1 MQEFRVNTFAKK
13 EVLKVPIFQ
22 YSAVNNKGQTVK
34 DKIEAST
41 SDEAVVK
48 IRGLG
53 FFPSSVK
60 EVKAQQKGDKTSF
73 DATSAKKKSKGMSIS
88 IGGVKSKDIT
98 SFTRQLSTL
107 VDAGL
112 PIIRGLKILATQAR
126 GLLKKTLLRSIED
139 IEGGS
144 TLSEAFARHP
154 RVFDKLYVNMVK
166 AGEAGGA
173 LDIILQRLADF
184 REKIERLIRKI
195 VSAMVYPS
203 VVMVAASGIL
213 LGLMIFIIPNFA
225 KIFQELDLE
234 LPLPTKM
241 LIAFSTLL
249 KNNWV
254 FIPTIPIG
262 TIVLYKLLGKIKR
275 IRLIIDRLKFKI
287 PVIGP
292 IINKSTIS
300 KFARTLA
307 TLSSSGVPI
316 LEALNNVKDATGNT
330 AMSKAIQNI
339 HDSIRGGETIAKPLR
354 AAKVCDEIVI
364 NMIEVGEETGELD
377 KMLSKVADNYD
388 DQVDRAVEAMVSL
401 IEPMMIVFLGGAVGF
416 IVIAMFVPLIK
427 LMEGLGAK

>member
-1 MQEFRVNTFAKK
+1 M
-13 EVLKVPIFQ
+13 PIFQ

-34 DKIEAST
+34 EKIEAST
-41 SDEAVVK
+41 PDEAVVK

-53 FFPSSVK
+53 LFPSSIK
-60 EVKAQQKGDKTSF
+60 EVKTRQKGDKASF
-73 DATSAKKKSKGMSIS
+73 GATSTKKKSKGISIN

-98 SFTRQLSTL
+98 AFTRQLSTL
-107 VDAGL
+107 QDAGL
-112 PIIRGLKILATQAR
+112 PIIRGLKILATQAKR
-126 GLLKKTLLRSIED
+126 GLQKKTLLSVIED

-144 TLSEAFARHP
+144 TFSEALAKHP

-166 AGEAGGA
+166 AGEVGGA

-184 REKIERLIRKI
+184 REKLEKLVRKI
-195 VSAMVYPS
+195 ISAMIYPS
-203 VVMVAASGIL
+203 VVMLAASAIL
-213 LGLMIFIIPNFA
+213 IGLMIFIIPNFA
-225 KIFQELDLE
+225 KIFAELELE

-241 LIAFSTLL
+241 LIAFSMAL

-254 FIPTIPIG
+254 FIPTIPFGVI
-262 TIVLYKLLGKIKR
+262 ILYKLLGKIKK
-275 IRLIIDRLKFKI
+275 IRLIIDRMKFKI
-287 PVIGP
+287 PVLGA

-300 KFARTLA
+300 RFARTLA

-316 LEALNNVKDATGNT
+316 LEALNNVKDATGNA

-339 HDSIRGGETIAKPLR
+339 HDSIRSGESITKPLR
-354 AAKVCDEIVI
+354 AAKICDGIVVH
-364 NMIEVGEETGELD
+364 MIEVGEETGELD
-377 KMLSKVADNYD
+377 KMLTKVADNYD
-388 DQVDRAVEAMVSL
+388 DEVDRAVDAMVSL